1 MPMSPLLNPSEERVE
16 IFLMELM
23 KINSC
28 TGNEEDLSAAL
39 TVYFKATGWHVLQ
52 QPLKSDP
59 KRHNLLV
66 TRIPY
71 IAPGPRY
78 VLNTHMD
85 TVPPYIPPAYDGTK
99 VTGRGANDAKG
110 QLAAM
115 IFAAQKIAKED
126 PDLAENIGLLLVV
139 SEELDHIGM
148 VEANNLGL
156 VPEFFMIG
164 EPTELKFGRLQKGAV
179 KVILK
184 VHGKAAHSGY
194 PHLGDSAIDKLL
206 DILHDIR
213 THEWPSDKTFGS
225 TTVNIGLISG
235 GEALNALAEHA
246 SAAIF
251 FRVTTSTADILK
263 QLETIVNGRAKI
275 DQSFGK
281 NEPIFLTAPPPP
293 YDSEVVAFNTDLP
306 YFIARDKLKAA
317 YLFGAGSIT
326 NAHSKD
332 EHILVEDLKKAVE
345 IHISI
350 FKCTLKARNT

>member
-1 MPMSPLLNPSEERVE
+1 
-16 IFLMELM
+16 
-23 KINSC
+23 
-28 TGNEEDLSAAL
+28 
-39 TVYFKATGWHVLQ
+39 
-52 QPLKSDP
+52 
-59 KRHNLLV
+59 
-66 TRIPY
+66 
-71 IAPGPRY
+71 
-78 VLNTHMD
+78 
-85 TVPPYIPPAYDGTK
+85 
-99 VTGRGANDAKG
+99 
-110 QLAAM
+110 
-115 IFAAQKIAKED
+115 
-126 PDLAENIGLLLVV
+126 LLLVV

-184 VHGKAAHSGY
+184 VQGKAAHSGY

-213 THEWPSDKTFGS
+213 THEWPSDKTFGLHHLLCSYGLNKIERS

-251 FRVTTSTADILK
+251 FRVTTSTADILE
-263 QLETIVNGRAKI
+263 QLETIVDGRAKI

-345 IHISI
+345 IHISV
-350 FKCTLKARNT
+350 FKSYRTIDVGNLVSYSIKQNVFYFVSLNILYFYVLFF

>member
-1 MPMSPLLNPSEERVE
+1 
-16 IFLMELM
+16 
-23 KINSC
+23 
-28 TGNEEDLSAAL
+28 
-39 TVYFKATGWHVLQ
+39 
-52 QPLKSDP
+52 
-59 KRHNLLV
+59 
-66 TRIPY
+66 
-71 IAPGPRY
+71 
-78 VLNTHMD
+78 
-85 TVPPYIPPAYDGTK
+85 
-99 VTGRGANDAKG
+99 

-156 VPEFFMIG
+156 IPEFFMIG

-184 VHGKAAHSGY
+184 VHGKAVHSGY

-213 THEWPSDKTFGS
+213 AHEWPSDKTFGS

-251 FRVTTSTADILK
+251 FRVTTSTADILR
-263 QLETIVNGRAKI
+263 QLETIVDGRAKI

-350 FKCTLKARNT
+350 FKYTLKASNI